1 MKIHLLV
8 ICFALACLTSCATRT
23 SAADPFLRDCV
34 IEGAHDSL
42 DAVME
47 DDGST
52 VRSLYNFAGNAE
64 DAVKR
69 CNGQL
74 ESARKMLGVKR

>member
-1 MKIHLLV
+1 MKIHLLA
-8 ICFALACLTSCATRT
+8 ICCALVFLTSCATRT

-34 IEGAHDSL
+34 IEGDHTSL

-47 DDGST
+47 DDTST

-64 DAVKR
+64 DAVNR

-74 ESARKMLGVKR
+74 ESARKLVGGKR